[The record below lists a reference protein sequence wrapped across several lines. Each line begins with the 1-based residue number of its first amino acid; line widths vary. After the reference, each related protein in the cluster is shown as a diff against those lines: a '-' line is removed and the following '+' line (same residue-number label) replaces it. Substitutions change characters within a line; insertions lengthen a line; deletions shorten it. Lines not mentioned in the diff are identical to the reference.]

1 MNFSKK
7 MIASASLIMAL
18 FTASSAFAQDGG
30 GMRGD
35 TAAMRQAM
43 EARFAKMKT
52 DLNLTQV
59 QLDSI
64 KAINAELMGKRR
76 AMRQDPANQGLSR
89 EDRMAKM
96 QPFMDAANARIQAVL
111 GADLYKKYQ
120 DWQQANRPQGMGGGG
135 GGGNNR

>member
-1 MNFSKK
+1 MTPSKK
-7 MIASASLIMAL
+7 MIVCATLVLAL
-18 FTASSAFAQDGG
+18 FSYSSTFAQGGGG
-30 GMRGD
+30 GMRD

-59 QLDSI
+59 QADSL
-64 KAINAELMGKRR
+64 KAINMDLMTKRR
-76 AMRQDPANQGLSR
+76 EMMQDPASQGMSR

-96 QPFMDAANARIQAVL
+96 QPVMDATNARIQAVL

-120 DWQQANRPQGMGGGG
+120 DWQQANRPQRGGGGG
-135 GGGNNR
+135 GGGNQ